1 MAQAGQNKPPTG
13 GGAQE
18 RGARPATEEAPQVE
32 VIERGVG
39 HVVYRKR
46 RGGAVRLVAKHVDRE
61 NDSIYSMNVV
71 EIDNDMLRIY
81 TRWSLSP
88 ERQGERL
95 IIAVRLEPHTAE
107 KLRNHMLHI
116 SSALDF
122 IQLMWELERATY
134 VMTPDG
140 AVAKLGNLKL

>member
-1 MAQAGQNKPPTG
+1 MAQAGQNKPPIG

-18 RGARPATEEAPQVE
+18 WGARPATEEAPQVE

-39 HVVYRKR
+39 HVVYRER
-46 RGGAVRLVAKHVDRE
+46 RGGAVRLIARHVDRE
-61 NDSIYSMNVV
+61 DDSIYSMNVV

-107 KLRNHMLHI
+107 KLRNHMLHV

-122 IQLMWELERATY
+122 LQLMWELESATY
-134 VMTPDG
+134 HMTPDG
-140 AVAKLGNLKL
+140 AVAKLGNLM